1 MLDSLHTSI
10 QTIIEEAGWLAPV
23 LFILLHLIRP
33 MLFIPVL
40 LICMAGGVFFGF
52 LYGTLYSVIGLSLS
66 SLIFYKLIHVFPS
79 LHRKITSLKMR
90 LLGDRKVTLGQVMVL
105 RLLPFMHFYLL
116 SLYLIE
122 MTKSLK
128 EYMYYS
134 VAGILLPSIIYTA
147 FGRAITEMPWYL
159 SVLMAALLLV
169 VYKLFGKNREAEP
182 EPEGSSI

>member
-1 MLDSLHTSI
+1 MDSLHTSI
-10 QTIIEEAGWLAPV
+10 QSIIQEAGWLAPI
-23 LFILLHLIRP
+23 LFIILHLVRP

-40 LICMAGGVFFGF
+40 LLCMAGGLFFGF
-52 LYGTLYSVIGLSLS
+52 LYGALYSVVGLSLS
-66 SLIFYKLIHVFPS
+66 SLIFYKLVHVFPS
-79 LHRKITSLKMR
+79 LHRKITSLKEK
-90 LLGDRKVTLGQVMVL
+90 LLGNRKVTLGQVMVL

-147 FGRAITEMPWYL
+147 FGRAISEMPWYL
-159 SVLMAALLLV
+159 TIITAALLLG
-169 VYKLFGKNREAEP
+169 VYKLFGRSRQP